1 VRGAVVVVNWNGAEL
16 LPGCLDSLQP
26 DVPPLHV
33 VVVDNASTDGSA
45 DAAARAHPEIEL
57 VRNPHNDGWARGNNV
72 GIRKAMARDAE
83 WIALLNTDARPR
95 PGWTRAVEAA
105 LAADERLGALGF
117 RLFEGEGAAVD
128 DAFRAA
134 VPPSSPAT
142 RPVDFVTG
150 AAMVLRTAALREVGL
165 IDEVYFMYC
174 DDMDLCE
181 RLRRA
186 GWRIGETDFPVR
198 HFSEG
203 SSRRVRRQA
212 SYLSMR
218 NSVRFYLRYRGA
230 VVALRHAWGVLLI
243 ALGVHRLEDPNDIR
257 HRYRPGG
264 WWTNLALWLAALGWN
279 LVHLPGTLWGRPRV
293 TV

>member
-1 VRGAVVVVNWNGAEL
+1 VVVNWNGADL
-16 LPGCLDSLQP
+16 LPGCLDALRP

-33 VVVDNASTDGSA
+33 VVVDNASSDGSA
-45 DAAARAHPEIEL
+45 DAAARAHPEVEL
-57 VRNPHNDGWARGNNV
+57 VRNPRNDGWARGNNV
-72 GIRKAMARDAE
+72 GIRRAMARDPE
-83 WIALLNTDARPR
+83 WIVLFNTDARPR
-95 PGWTRAVEAA
+95 PGWTAAVEAA

-117 RLFEGEGAAVD
+117 RLFEGEGARL
-128 DAFRAA
+128 DAAFASASAA
-134 VPPSSPAT
+134 SAPST
-142 RPVDFVTG
+142 RSVDFVTG

-203 SSRRVRRQA
+203 SSRRVKRRA

-218 NSVRFYLRYRGA
+218 NSVRFYMRYRGP

-243 ALGVHRLEDPNDIR
+243 VLGLHRLEDPNDIR
-257 HRYRPGG
+257 HRYRPGA

-279 LVHLPGTLWGRPRV
+279 LVHLPGTLWGPPRV